1 MRSIL
6 STKRF
11 RLGSLAAF
19 AVAGAA
25 AFGALGYAAPNQ
37 TAAQQQYAPANT
49 APPTISDTTPQTGQA
64 LTAGTG
70 TWTGDQPI
78 VFTFRWLRCNAG
90 GQNCVEIPAATQ
102 QSYTVQ
108 SADLDRT
115 LRVRVTGTNAS
126 GASSA
131 DSAATSRVTPGAAP
145 GTTIPI
151 TAVSLPNRLVVSQV
165 RFEPNPVRSRTAP
178 IRVRVRILDTRG
190 FVIRGA
196 VVFVRSTPL
205 VTRTPG
211 EVTTGNDGWAEVVL
225 RPRDNFR
232 LVFRRGYNLQIF
244 VRARKPGENV
254 LGGVTS
260 RRLVQ
265 VRISPS

>member
-6 STKRF
+6 STKRL
-11 RLGSLAAF
+11 RLGVLAVF
-19 AVAGAA
+19 AAAGAA
-25 AFGALGYAAPNQ
+25 AFGALGYAAPSE
-37 TAAQQQYAPANT
+37 TAAQAQYAPTNT
-49 APPTISDTTPQTGQA
+49 APPTISDTTPQTGQT
-64 LTAGTG
+64 LTAGAG

-78 VFTFRWLRCNAG
+78 VFAFRWLRCNAG
-90 GQNCVEIPAATQ
+90 GQNCVEIPNAVQ
-102 QSYTVQ
+102 QSYVVQ
-108 SADLDRT
+108 NADLDRT
-115 LRVRVTGTNAS
+115 LRVRVTASNAS
-126 GASSA
+126 GSNSA

-165 RFEPNPVRSRTAP
+165 RFDPNPVRSRTAP
-178 IRVRVRILDTRG
+178 IRVRVRVLDTRG
-190 FVIRGA
+190 FVISGA

-211 EVTTGNDGWAEVVL
+211 EVTTGNDGWAEVRLV
-225 RPRDNFR
+225 PRFNFN
-232 LVFRRGYNLQIF
+232 LVFRRGYSLQIF

-254 LGGVTS
+254 LAGVTT

-265 VRISPS
+265 VGISPS

>member
-1 MRSIL
+1 MR
-6 STKRF
+6 T
-11 RLGSLAAF
+11 RLLPAGVLAAI

-25 AFGALGYAAPNQ
+25 VFGAIGYAAPNQ
-37 TAAQQQYAPANT
+37 TAAQAQYAPTNT
-49 APPTISDTTPQTGQA
+49 APPTISDTTPQTGQT

-78 VFTFRWLRCNAG
+78 VFTFQWLRCNAG
-90 GQNCVEIPAATQ
+90 GQSCVQIPNATQ

-108 SADLDRT
+108 SADLNNT
-115 LRVRVTGTNAS
+115 LRVRVTGTNSS
-126 GASSA
+126 GSSSA
-131 DSAATSRVTPGAAP
+131 QSAATSRVAPGAAP
-145 GTTIPI
+145 GTTMPV
-151 TAVSLPNRLVVSQV
+151 TAVSLPARLIVEQV
-165 RFEPNPVRSRTAP
+165 RFDPNPVRTRTAP
-178 IRVRVRILDTRG
+178 IRVRVRVVDTRG
-190 FVIRGA
+190 FVISGA

-211 EVTTGNDGWAEVVL
+211 EVTTGNDGWAQVSL
-225 RPRDNFR
+225 IPRENFS
-232 LVFRRGYNLQIF
+232 LVFRRGYNLQVF

-254 LGGVTS
+254 LAGVTS